1 MRAVLQRVISAR
13 VEVEGRIVS
22 QIGPGLLVLV
32 GVLDSD
38 TDVDAEYMCRKLLNT
53 RIFANEN
60 SGKPWDQNVM
70 QKGYEVLLVSQ
81 FTLYGMLKGNK
92 LDFHVAMPP
101 ERAKP
106 FYESFVA
113 RVAKAYKE
121 DCVKDGIFGA
131 MMQVHL
137 VNDGPVTIQ
146 LESRKNTSMQL
157 NQRWNGFVGD
167 RERCHAQVVL
177 PYGRL
182 KLGPTWTSR
191 AYNSSGSIR
200 ASTTTEADSACREA
214 ISFGDKV
221 ELSRMLGIPFVP
233 FRRNVHCMLPCTF

>member
-1 MRAVLQRVISAR
+1 MRAVLQRVVSAR

-32 GVLDSD
+32 GVLESD
-38 TDVDAEYMCRKLLNT
+38 TDVDAEYMCRKILNT
-53 RIFANEN
+53 KIFTNDD
-60 SGKPWDQNVM
+60 SGKAWDQNVM

-81 FTLYGMLKGNK
+81 FTLYGQLKGNK

-113 RVAKAYKE
+113 RVAKAYE
-121 DCVKDGIFGA
+121 DDRVKDGVFGA

-146 LESRKNTSMQL
+146 LESRKKTSMQL
-157 NQRWNGFVGD
+157 DQRCNGIVGD
-167 RERCHAQVVL
+167 RERCHARVGL
-177 PYGRL
+177 PCSRL

-191 AYNSSGSIR
+191 AFIGRGSGR
-200 ASTTTEADSACREA
+200 ASTTTTTEAHPVGNMVD
-214 ISFGDKV
+214 
-221 ELSRMLGIPFVP
+221 LSRMLRIPVGP
-233 FRRNVHCMLPCTF
+233 FTRISVRCMVPCTIW